1 MSQKGHALHHCNW
14 LWQGGEG
21 GGRGQTIV
29 LGENGLSRGMRMGSM
44 ELCFL
49 VFYSGILILY
59 YLIIL
64 DQQLC
69 SRLGLLLIFIL
80 IVKQRYEGVNIQNNV
95 GRYNEEYAGNLLGPE
110 YVGKCYLGWVNQ
122 LFIHFLMVYTRN
134 KSQLTYKGDLP
145 SWGRFFLQ

>member
-1 MSQKGHALHHCNW
+1 MKITDITKSTVHGELNICFISRFAPTRFAATMEITIHGEKSKPFMNISQKKNRTNHESKRSCPSPLYLVVA
-14 LWQGGEG
+14 GGEG

-64 DQQLC
+64 DQ
-69 SRLGLLLIFIL
+69 
-80 IVKQRYEGVNIQNNV
+80 
-95 GRYNEEYAGNLLGPE
+95 
-110 YVGKCYLGWVNQ
+110 
-122 LFIHFLMVYTRN
+122 
-134 KSQLTYKGDLP
+134 
-145 SWGRFFLQ
+145 

>member
-14 LWQGGEG
+14 LWQGGREER

-29 LGENGLSRGMRMGSM
+29 LGENGLSTGMRMGSM

-64 DQQLC
+64 DQ
-69 SRLGLLLIFIL
+69 
-80 IVKQRYEGVNIQNNV
+80 
-95 GRYNEEYAGNLLGPE
+95 
-110 YVGKCYLGWVNQ
+110 
-122 LFIHFLMVYTRN
+122 
-134 KSQLTYKGDLP
+134 
-145 SWGRFFLQ
+145 